1 MGLLASNLIEFALLA
16 VTVLVLLRVV
26 LSWVD
31 PSGRS
36 QLGAFVYP
44 ATEPILAPIRR
55 ALPTTGAID
64 LSPMIVLIVL
74 TILLR
79 LF

>member
-1 MGLLASNLIEFALLA
+1 MAFFASNLIELALLA
-16 VTVLVLLRVV
+16 LTVLVLLRVV

-36 QLGAFVYP
+36 QLGGFVYP
-44 ATEPILAPIRR
+44 ATEPILGPIRR
-55 ALPTTGAID
+55 ALPPTGALD
-64 LSPMIVLIVL
+64 LSPLIVLIVL
-74 TILLR
+74 TLLLR